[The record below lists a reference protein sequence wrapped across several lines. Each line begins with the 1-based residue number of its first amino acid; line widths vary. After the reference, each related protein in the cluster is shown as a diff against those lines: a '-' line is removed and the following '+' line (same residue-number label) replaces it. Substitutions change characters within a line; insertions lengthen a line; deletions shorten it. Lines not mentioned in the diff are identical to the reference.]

1 MYKLTRLAGFNV
13 PLLSIVSVLAV
24 GALLLLAGCKKSGQ
38 QAKSDAQPPAQSQSP
53 AQSRPAA
60 ESSGGGATAGTTAVS
75 PAAADTTARLAG
87 AEWATRQ
94 DEIKHDPQGQ
104 WAIQGTASSTY
115 NDAQGETGWSANQA
129 AGPPNVEHYAD
140 DGKAWAPKTADS
152 GIEWLD
158 LKYAKPVH
166 ATEVRVRE
174 SCGSGAVIK
183 VELFDEQGVAH
194 PVWAGSDPTTDLN
207 YLIVKFPKT
216 GFATARVKVT
226 LATNI
231 VPGWN
236 EIDAVQLVGVDQ
248 YGARQPPI
256 SAVTETLLK
265 RARAARLP

>member
-1 MYKLTRLAGFNV
+1 MIPMHKLTRLSGFNV
-13 PLLSIVSVLAV
+13 PFLNIVSVLAI
-24 GALLLLAGCKKSGQ
+24 GSLLFLAGCKKSDQ
-38 QAKSDAQPPAQSQSP
+38 QAKSDVQPP

-60 ESSGGGATAGTTAVS
+60 ESSGGGGAAGTTPVS
-75 PAAADTTARLAG
+75 PSAAETIAKLAG
-87 AEWATRQ
+87 IEWATKQ

-104 WAIQGTASSTY
+104 WAIQVSASSTY
-115 NDAQGETGWSANQA
+115 NDAQGEAGWSANQA
-129 AGPPNVEHYAD
+129 AGPPNVDRYGD
-140 DGKAWAPKTADS
+140 DSHAWAPKTQNG

-174 SCGSGAVIK
+174 SCGSGAVVK
-183 VELFDEQGVAH
+183 VELFDEQGGAH
-194 PVWAGSDPTTDLN
+194 TVWAGADPTTDLN

-216 GFATARVKVT
+216 AFTTARVKVT

-248 YGARQPPI
+248 
-256 SAVTETLLK
+256 
-265 RARAARLP
+265 